1 MTEPNA
7 TDDNEPRAPILLV
20 YTGTEAGTD
29 GKPFSVYLR
38 VTPEQLEAGILSHE
52 RALFDAKSKG
62 QRTFMMGSI
71 GTVYE
76 VEATPD
82 GEKIYPG
89 TAKYKTRWPDQAQ
102 IIQWHVAS
110 DARKAEAEAIAAR
123 EKASKF
129 NEVREALNPIRE
141 AYQALPAMRRVHFLA
156 QVVDYLNHKSK

>member
-1 MTEPNA
+1 MTDTDANEDKEP
-7 TDDNEPRAPILLV
+7 TTKILLV
-20 YTGTEAGTD
+20 YTGTEVGTD
-29 GKPFSVYLR
+29 GKSYAVYLR
-38 VTPEQLEAGILSHE
+38 VTPEQVESGKPSFE
-52 RALFDAKSKG
+52 RALFDAKLKG

-76 VEATPD
+76 VEATLD
-82 GEKIYPG
+82 GDKIYPG
-89 TAKYKTRWPDQAQ
+89 TAKHKTRWPDQAQ

-110 DARKAEAEAIAAR
+110 DTRKAEAEAIAAR

-141 AYQALPAMRRVHFLA
+141 AYQALPAMRRAHFLA